1 MISKQ
6 ELKEKT
12 GYDSFLKFK
21 RKCQRSSISERFIGL
36 TQYYY
41 DKDKVVDLDIKPEEL
56 FMMADNEI
64 IKGKNKKKSVKH

>member
-21 RKCQRSSISERFIGL
+21 RHCQRSSISEISLGL
-36 TQYYY
+36 TKYYY
-41 DKDKVVDLDIKPEEL
+41 DKNKVIDLDIKPEEL

-64 IKGKNKKKSVKH
+64 IKKKNKKKLIKH

>member
-21 RKCQRSSISERFIGL
+21 RQCQRSSVSEKFIGL
-36 TQYYY
+36 TKYYY
-41 DKDKVVDLDIKPEEL
+41 GKNKVVDLDIKPEEL

-64 IKGKNKKKSVKH
+64 SKGENKRKLIKH